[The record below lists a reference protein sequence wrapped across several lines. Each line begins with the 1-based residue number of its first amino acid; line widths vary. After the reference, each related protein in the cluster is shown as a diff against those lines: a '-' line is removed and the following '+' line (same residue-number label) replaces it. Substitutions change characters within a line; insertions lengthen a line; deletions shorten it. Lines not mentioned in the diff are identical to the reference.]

1 MVRALF
7 IPLPLKKRKEKPL
20 RVVSYTYRVRW
31 KYSRV
36 VSVAYRMR
44 QSIASNVL
52 FVAVRLTLE
61 GARFRAKF

>member
-1 MVRALF
+1 M
-7 IPLPLKKRKEKPL
+7 IM
-20 RVVSYTYRVRW
+20 YRVSW

-36 VSVAYRMR
+36 VSVAYRIR

-52 FVAVRLTLE
+52 FAAVRLTLD